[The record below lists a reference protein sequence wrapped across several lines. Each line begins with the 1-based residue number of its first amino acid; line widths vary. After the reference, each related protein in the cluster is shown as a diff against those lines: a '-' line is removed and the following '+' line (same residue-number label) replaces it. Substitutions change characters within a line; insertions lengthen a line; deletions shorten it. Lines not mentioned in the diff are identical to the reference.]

1 MPLILE
7 SGSSEDMVMGNMSI
21 VVQKATPE
29 DAGDYTC
36 TAHNSE
42 GSSRSNPVKLRI
54 NHGPT
59 CKRSTP
65 LVLGVP
71 RHHSL
76 NVTCQVSSFPPPS
89 GFSWALHTYLG
100 RLQVPQDR
108 INWQGTTSWITYT
121 PRATEDY
128 GELICWAHTH
138 RGLRQQVPCVARL
151 VPADTPDAPE
161 RCRVSRRT
169 PSSLTVSCIAAHD
182 GGLPQTFHA
191 WVSAGRAWWMVGGG
205 RSCSPCCLLAECLCC

>member
-1 MPLILE
+1 MYNHSLI
-7 SGSSEDMVMGNMSI
+7 
-21 VVQKATPE
+21 
-29 DAGDYTC
+29 
-36 TAHNSE
+36 TAHFLLT
-42 GSSRSNPVKLRI
+42 PTD
-54 NHGPT
+54 GPT

-89 GFSWALHTYLG
+89 GFSWSLRTYLG

-121 PRATEDY
+121 PRATDDY
-128 GELICWAHTH
+128 GELTCWAHTRKGH
-138 RGLRQQVPCVARL
+138 RQQVPCVARL

-191 WVSAGRAWWMVGGG
+191 WVSAGWVCWVVGGG
-205 RSCSPCCLLAECLCC
+205 RSHPFMLHSC